1 MSEIHGAVG
10 SYVVNALDDD
20 ELSEFEAHLAVCET
34 CQREVVEF
42 SETAAHLGQL
52 VEAAPPPALRN
63 SVMSAIKNVR
73 PLPPEV
79 PAQHE
84 DGVRPSTVI
93 ASAAAADQRAGEPVL
108 DQLAVR
114 RQRRAARLLSFALAA
129 ALVVALGLGGW
140 VVSLDRQRD
149 AQVAESNRETQLL
162 AAPDAKVYT
171 QTMKNGVPVT
181 FVVSKTSDQ
190 ALLIGKNLPDPGPG
204 KAYQLWTLKDRG
216 TVAVPNNTFDGGS
229 TRKAWFGSGVQAA
242 DGVAVTIEPE
252 GGSLKPS
259 KLPPLVAVS
268 L

>member
-79 PAQHE
+79 PAHHE
-84 DGVRPSTVI
+84 GDAPSVPVVRAPQT
-93 ASAAAADQRAGEPVL
+93 AQEPVI
-108 DQLAVR
+108 DELALR
-114 RQRRAARLLSFALAA
+114 RQRRTARVLSFAVAASLVLALA
-129 ALVVALGLGGW
+129 LGGW
-140 VVSLDRQRD
+140 AVSLDRQRQ

-190 ALLIGKNLPDPGPG
+190 ALLIGKNLPDPGAG

-242 DGVAVTIEPE
+242 DAVAVTIEPE
-252 GGSLKPS
+252 SGSAKPTGDIQVS
-259 KLPPLVAVS
+259 VPL
-268 L
+268 

>member
-20 ELSEFEAHLAVCET
+20 ELNEFEAHLAVCET

-52 VEAAPPPALRN
+52 VEAAPPPALRD

-73 PLPPEV
+73 PLPPEL
-79 PAQHE
+79 PAQREDHE
-84 DGVRPSTVI
+84 PNVPVVHTAGQT
-93 ASAAAADQRAGEPVL
+93 AAEPVP
-108 DQLAVR
+108 DELALR

-242 DGVAVTIEPE
+242 DAVAVTIEPE
-252 GGSLKPS
+252 GGSPKPTEKALQVS
-259 KLPPLVAVS
+259 VPL
-268 L
+268 